1 MKEYLMERDLKE
13 LKMIWKE
20 SKLARRYEGPE
31 GAIILRPR
39 DQEQLIDV
47 LLTKCSDLQATND
60 MLKDQ
65 LGIRNADY
73 FAKDEKYAKR
83 GAYTLQMNEVSHND
97 RKKNFSLY

>member
-47 LLTKCSDLQATND
+47 LLNKCNDLQATND
-60 MLKDQ
+60 MLKAQ
-65 LGIRNADY
+65 LGIKTADY
-73 FAKDEKYAKR
+73 FDKEPRYAPK
-83 GAYTLQMNEVSHND
+83 GTYTLQCSEVRHNN